1 MFNNCLMG
9 DQTVDFS
16 ILSQSHSPI
25 KRTVQLLV
33 KIILLNFA
41 DLNEITNNQEN
52 ELTERKDPLLPAL
65 IVGGAIGYQAAR
77 KRRKRLRQRLRQ
89 HFRFRGTENK
99 ARSK

>member
-16 ILSQSHSPI
+16 ILSQPHSPI

-52 ELTERKDPLLPAL
+52 ELTERKDPLLSAL
-65 IVGGAIGYQAAR
+65 IVGGVLGYQVAR
-77 KRRKRLRQRLRQ
+77 KRRTRLRERLRY
-89 HFRFRGTENK
+89 
-99 ARSK
+99 

>member
-16 ILSQSHSPI
+16 ILSQPHLPI

-33 KIILLNFA
+33 KIFLLNFA

-52 ELTERKDPLLPAL
+52 ELTEHKDPFIASL
-65 IVGGAIGYQAAR
+65 IIGAGVATGIAASIG
-77 KRRKRLRQRLRQ
+77 KRRHSR
-89 HFRFRGTENK
+89 RGSGK
-99 ARSK
+99 K